1 MHIAN
6 SGRVIVRLSR
16 EVKEGQIICDK
27 DNQKIG
33 RITELIGPVKNPFAS
48 AIPLTNNVK
57 KISGT
62 KVLEN
67 QTNNDY
73 QRRGVITKGAILET
87 EDGKCKV
94 ISRPGQCGIINAVL
108 VKW

>member
-1 MHIAN
+1 MQEVGEVLHIAN

-33 RITELIGPVKNPFAS
+33 RITELIGPVKNHFES

-62 KVLEN
+62 KVFSLE
-67 QTNNDY
+67 QTPVMKKN
-73 QRRGVITKGAILET
+73 RRK
-87 EDGKCKV
+87 
-94 ISRPGQCGIINAVL
+94 RHR
-108 VKW
+108 

>member
-1 MHIAN
+1 MQEVGEVLHIAN

-57 KISGT
+57 KISGN
-62 KVLEN
+62 KVFSLE
-67 QTNNDY
+67 QTPVMKKN
-73 QRRGVITKGAILET
+73 RRK
-87 EDGKCKV
+87 
-94 ISRPGQCGIINAVL
+94 RHR
-108 VKW
+108 